1 MAHGHS
7 SGRHLLH
14 PVDVAERFGVNR
26 RTDCN
31 ASGSWS
37 VYRSTVTQTEPE
49 NAMKRKL
56 LTPRATIAA
65 SLAAALTTFAFATMA
80 SASEMARS
88 ADGIAIKYSQDE
100 LNTPADAERIYS
112 KLKLASQRACGLGGG
127 FLNLSEKTRAQ
138 KCYDETLAAVVQK
151 IDRPL
156 LTQLHDSKSNKV
168 G

>member
-1 MAHGHS
+1 LQSASALIG
-7 SGRHLLH
+7 
-14 PVDVAERFGVNR
+14 

>member
-1 MAHGHS
+1 
-7 SGRHLLH
+7 
-14 PVDVAERFGVNR
+14 
-26 RTDCN
+26 
-31 ASGSWS
+31 
-37 VYRSTVTQTEPE
+37 
-49 NAMKRKL
+49 MKRKL

-100 LNTPADAERIYS
+100 LKSPADAERIYS